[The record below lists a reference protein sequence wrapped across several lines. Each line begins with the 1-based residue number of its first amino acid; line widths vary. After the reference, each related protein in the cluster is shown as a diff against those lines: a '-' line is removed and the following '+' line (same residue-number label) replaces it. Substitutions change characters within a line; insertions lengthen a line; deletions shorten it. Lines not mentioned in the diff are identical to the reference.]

1 MWPRLQEKL
10 KIKFKV
16 FFMDESKQ
24 VNVID
29 IKIIP
34 NRFLKPDTC
43 EKILN
48 EIYELEGNMRVLIHG
63 PSLPKKVFYGP
74 GKGHEVNHTD
84 RKTIQ
89 VKGNDV
95 DLRVMV
101 GDIVITADI
110 SKFNEF
116 MDKLQVIL
124 DENMP
129 CDVTVLVGRF
139 TRTKSTISDYLKYGE
154 SFENHIDKRY
164 IGLVDS
170 SARSSETVKVIK

>member
-1 MWPRLQEKL
+1 MWPKLQEKL
-10 KIKFKV
+10 KITYRCV
-16 FFMDESKQ
+16 SMDESEQ

-29 IKIIP
+29 IKFIP

-48 EIYELEGNMRVLIHG
+48 EIYELEGNMRVLMHG

-95 DLRVMV
+95 DLRIMV
-101 GDIVITADI
+101 GDIIITADI
-110 SKFNEF
+110 SKFNDL
-116 MDKLQVIL
+116 MDKLENIL
-124 DENMP
+124 SNNMP
-129 CDVTVLVGRF
+129 CDYTVLVGRF
-139 TRTKSTISDYLKYGE
+139 TRTKSTISDYLKHGNN
-154 SFENHIDKRY
+154 FENHIDKRY